1 DAITAAKRD
10 DLIDDVVEVLVDE
23 PGVGRSHREAPQ
35 IDGIVRVP
43 ETLVAG
49 SFAKV
54 RIMDAEGPDL
64 VAEGA
69 NSAMGDREESSGA
82 R

>member
-1 DAITAAKRD
+1 
-10 DLIDDVVEVLVDE
+10 VEVLVDE

-43 ETLVAG
+43 TALAVG
-49 SFAKV
+49 SFATV
-54 RIMDAEGPDL
+54 RIADAQGPDL

-69 NSAMGDREESSGA
+69 DANDGSAHGA
-82 R
+82 DHAG